1 MKIIQLLDNLACV
14 ASAKGKGKG
23 RGGGVGGEERKTEEE
38 TDFLPPQS
46 PSSIFLLSPTPSL
59 PPSPSHLRL
68 LRRLW
73 IISFKHLKDSFLK
86 IVDKSELARTFEL
99 FAAFALLSSPGG

>member
-14 ASAKGKGKG
+14 ASAKGKGKE
-23 RGGGVGGEERKTEEE
+23 GGWGGGEERKTEEE

-59 PPSPSHLRL
+59 PPSPSLLRL